1 MSAVLAATLALKLAT
16 LDSPTVYTC
25 PEAEPSVKIDGG
37 YIISDARAERLT
49 CQLTACEMHVD
60 SLLREQAAAF
70 EEPVEPIADLPPSW
84 QAWTMGIVIS
94 AVVGAVFG
102 IWIGLKLED

>member
-1 MSAVLAATLALKLAT
+1 MSASLAIVLAFSLAT
-16 LDSPTVYTC
+16 LDSPTTYTC
-25 PEAEPSVKIDGG
+25 SEAEPSVKIDGG

-49 CQLTACEMHVD
+49 CQLTACETHVD
-60 SLLREQAAAF
+60 LLLREQAMTDA
-70 EEPVEPIADLPPSW
+70 ESVEPIAELPPSW
-84 QAWTMGIVIS
+84 QTWTMGIVIS

>member
-1 MSAVLAATLALKLAT
+1 MSAALAIVLAFNLAT
-16 LDSPTVYTC
+16 LDSPMVYAC

-49 CQLTACEMHVD
+49 CQLAACETHVD
-60 SLLREQAAAF
+60 LLLRERVAAA
-70 EEPVEPIADLPPSW
+70 EPVAELPPSW
-84 QAWTMGIVIS
+84 QTWLTGIIIAT
-94 AVVGAVFG
+94 AVGGVFG

>member
-1 MSAVLAATLALKLAT
+1 MSAALAIVLAFNLAT

-49 CQLTACEMHVD
+49 CQLTACETHVD
-60 SLLREQAAAF
+60 LLLQQQTAF
-70 EEPVEPIADLPPSW
+70 EEPVEMPDLPPSW
-84 QAWTMGIVIS
+84 QTWTLGLALS
-94 AVVGAVFG
+94 AIAGVVFG
-102 IWIGLKLED
+102 IWIGLKLNE